1 MAPADLQQ
9 CEAQL
14 ELELAIDM
22 PQTAADRLALEESMR
37 QEMAAALGIEP
48 ERLESLRITEPSAG
62 SCSDSAG

>member
-9 CEAQL
+9 CEAKL

-48 ERLESLRITEPSAG
+48 ERLESMQITEPSAG